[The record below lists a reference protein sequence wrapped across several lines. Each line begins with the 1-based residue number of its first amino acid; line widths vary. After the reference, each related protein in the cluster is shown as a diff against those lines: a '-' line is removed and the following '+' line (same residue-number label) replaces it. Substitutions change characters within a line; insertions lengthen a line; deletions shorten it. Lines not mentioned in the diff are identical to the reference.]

1 MSTLPII
8 TFDMKTK
15 FIFRIIL
22 TCFILL
28 SSCQNSV
35 ITIESDNSLKEYI
48 ELSAEEVASVSFND
62 TTKLTDKEVID
73 ILKTHINYINTPIAS
88 STSLTIDNISRIF
101 VKSPASLLY
110 EIDFNLNGE
119 HKAIV
124 SGDKRFPY
132 VLATFR
138 PNTSNDEDDTDIAPI
153 VYAKNL
159 LTNNVRQIEHIKD
172 SLYRSTK
179 EKIRRTFGKDFD
191 DLTVEDKSNLIRIK
205 DSSTSRA
212 TIITNP
218 PSDAIAGNGPF
229 ITVSW
234 NCGMPYNQLMPQTCS
249 DNWLWDYR
257 YPISSSVV
265 AVAQILSYIRPTMTI
280 NGITINWKYLCEK
293 EEIHDTSDYFGTY
306 VKDPEEKCSMI
317 AQLMKYVGDQ
327 CNVSYSCNSSSV
339 YPQKIIDFFNRYK
352 IHIDNGQN
360 LDVTKLKS
368 SIDEL
373 RPVLMYGQD
382 SNGGGHW
389 WVVDGY
395 RTQVATRGT
404 FFPGYNVYMH
414 ANMGKGKSYNGYYLV
429 DSNGSLTFDTQ
440 FAHFNKNLKMYGNIY
455 K

>member
-1 MSTLPII
+1 
-8 TFDMKTK
+8 MKTK
-15 FIFRIIL
+15 FNFIIIL

-28 SSCQNSV
+28 YSCHNNGL
-35 ITIESDNSLKEYI
+35 TIDADYSHKGYV
-48 ELSAEEVASVSFND
+48 ELSPEEMASISFND
-62 TTKLTDKEVID
+62 TTHLTDTEVID
-73 ILKTHINYINTPIAS
+73 ILNTYIRNIDVSTS
-88 STSLTIDNISRIF
+88 STDSLTINNITKIF
-101 VKSPASLLY
+101 AKSPASFLY
-110 EIDFNLNGE
+110 EIDYNLNE
-119 HKAIV
+119 DYTAIV

-132 VLATFR
+132 VLASFKS
-138 PNTSNDEDDTDIAPI
+138 NTTKDDDNVDIPPI
-153 VYAKNL
+153 LYAKNL
-159 LTNNVRQIEHIKD
+159 LSNNVRKIKQIKD
-172 SLYRSTK
+172 SLYNSTID
-179 EKIRRTFGKDFD
+179 KINRTLGKNFD
-191 DLTVEDKSNLIRIK
+191 DLTEEDKRSLISIK
-205 DSSTSRA
+205 EGSMSRA

-218 PSDAIAGNGPF
+218 PNDAIAGNGPF
-229 ITVSW
+229 ITVCW
-234 NCGMPYNQLMPQTCS
+234 NQGMPYNQLMPQTCP

-265 AVAQILSYIRPTMTI
+265 AVSQILSYIRPTIII
-280 NGITINWKYLCEK
+280 NGTTINWKYLCEK